1 MLDYLQS
8 VAIPKARNI
17 IDKSDSLTDEEFVAL
32 CVPLLKEEHQSAD
45 HLAMALIDRIYD
57 LTWDST
63 EDPES
68 IQLEFEDID
77 GAVKDGVG
85 YIYPLFSL
93 GEKELA
99 VSMMKDV
106 ANALGIVCGSGKL
119 GKAERQFVERSES
132 DLRGFIDSEE
142 PKKWFES

>member
-17 IDKSDSLTDEEFVAL
+17 IDKSDSLTDEEFVAS

-45 HLAMALIDRIYD
+45 HLAIALIDRIYD